1 MLRPFV
7 GLTVA
12 FGLNPVTRVAQLLQG
27 LSDKLEADSKAET
40 KLYEDFVCWC
50 KTIERTKTQSNEVAT
65 QRIKDLEAYIDDIKN
80 GRVEFTTERQD
91 LAKEIAELN
100 NQLEEEKAARDAA
113 RKAFEENDA
122 EMNAAKTALDSA
134 INVLASSTENSKEG
148 VLLGVRFA
156 LKRAFLNSK
165 AKNEHLEYVES
176 MINKALKTPDVPA
189 NKEWDKMD
197 EGKTTFNKKYK
208 GRSFKIQDMLAEM
221 KQTFTDNIAQAQKD
235 EDEAQKNYD
244 TLRAKKEETLN
255 ARKEAAASLNAENG
269 ARNKTRAEA
278 EAEVDELKKQ
288 READE
293 KTLEETAATCQTKK
307 EEYVERNRL
316 RTEEIASIAEAIS
329 VLRSD
334 DARDVF
340 NSSFESQAS
349 FLQVAKTP
357 NKCETLRKQKA
368 IKLLSEVHSDRAQ
381 ALAFLTTTQPS
392 TDEFPGNVISKI
404 NAILSDLEREG
415 EQDEFDKNDCEKIMA
430 TKEYEKKELKYSI
443 SDNNEEIQRQEGL
456 VVKLNESIEQKKLAV
471 TAIKDEMKKAN
482 ELRKEQAEE
491 FAKSNSD
498 DKMAISL
505 LDQAI
510 ASLKK
515 FYTDNSLA
523 LVQIRK
529 HVQRAPGEA
538 AAPPPKTWD
547 DANYGGA
554 KGENQGVTSIMEL
567 IKQDVE
573 KDMKTAQKE
582 ENDLIDKHTKFADES
597 NEQIDTFEEQI
608 DQATIQR
615 TDAEQTIKEQTD
627 ERDQS
632 QKVLEETTAYIE
644 AEKPRCD
651 FITTNFQTRKENR
664 AAEIDGLEKAKAVLK
679 GAKFGFLEC

>member
-1 MLRPFV
+1 MLRPLV

-27 LSDKLEADSKAET
+27 LSDKLEADSKTET

-91 LAKEIAELN
+91 LAKEISELN
-100 NQLEEEKAARDAA
+100 NQLEEEKATRDAA

-122 EMNAAKTALDSA
+122 EMKAAKAALEEA
-134 INVLASSTENSKEG
+134 ITVLASATENSKEG

-156 LKRAFLNSK
+156 LKKAFLNSK
-165 AKNEHLEYVES
+165 GKNEHLEYVES
-176 MINKALKTPDVPA
+176 MINKALKTSDVPT

-221 KQTFTDNIAQAQKD
+221 KQTFTDNIEQAQKD
-235 EDEAQKNYD
+235 EDEAEKNYE

-269 ARNKTRAEA
+269 ARNKTRAES

-293 KTLEETAATCQTKK
+293 KTLEETAATCKTKK
-307 EEYVERNRL
+307 DEYVERNRL
-316 RTEEIASIAEAIS
+316 RTEEVASIAEAIN

-340 NSSFESQAS
+340 NASFESQAS

-357 NKCETLRKQKA
+357 NRCEIARKQKA

-381 ALAFLTTTQPS
+381 ALAFLTTQPS
-392 TDEFPGNVISKI
+392 TEEFPGNVIEKI
-404 NAILSDLEREG
+404 DAILADLEREG
-415 EQDEFDKNDCEKIMA
+415 EQDETDKNDCEKLMA

-443 SDNNEEIQRQEGL
+443 SDNNEEIQRQEAL

-471 TAIKDEMKKAN
+471 TAIKDEMKKAD
-482 ELRKEQAEE
+482 ELRLEQAQE
-491 FAKSNSD
+491 FAKSKSD
-498 DKMAISL
+498 DEMAISL
-505 LDQAI
+505 LDKAI

-515 FYTDNSLA
+515 FYTDNNLA

-529 HVQRAPGEA
+529 HLQKGPGEA

-554 KGENQGVTSIMEL
+554 KGEHQGVTSIMEL

-573 KDMKTAQKE
+573 KDIRTATKE
-582 ENDLIDKHTKFADES
+582 EDDLISKHTKFTNES
-597 NEQIDTFEEQI
+597 TEEVDTLNEQIDE
-608 DQATIQR
+608 ATMQR
-615 TDAEQTIKEQTD
+615 TDAETTIKEQTD
-627 ERDQS
+627 ERDAS
-632 QKVLEETTAYIE
+632 QVELDATIALIET
-644 AEKPRCD
+644 EKPRCD

-664 AAEIDGLEKAKAVLK
+664 AAEKDGLNKAKAVLK